1 VNKEKHLNAFNELR
15 RRLWLMERD
24 MLKNRGFKKLVERI
38 KVVYISTIK
47 ELMRRGK
54 KYLSL
59 NPETKNTIR
68 VSIDMD
74 KYLSILEDIDIK
86 KSKEK

>member
-47 ELMRRGK
+47 ELIRRGK

>member
-1 VNKEKHLNAFNELR
+1 MNKEKHLDAFNELR
-15 RRLWLMERD
+15 RRLWIMERD
-24 MLKNRGFKKLVERI
+24 MLKNRGFKKLVERMR
-38 KVVYISTIK
+38 VVYVSTIK

-54 KYLSL
+54 QYLSL
-59 NPETKNTIR
+59 NPETQNTIR

-74 KYLSILEDIDIK
+74 KYLSILEDIDTK

>member
-1 VNKEKHLNAFNELR
+1 
-15 RRLWLMERD
+15 MERD

-74 KYLSILEDIDIK
+74 KYLSILEDIDTK

>member
-1 VNKEKHLNAFNELR
+1 MNKEKHLDAFNELR
-15 RRLWLMERD
+15 RRLWIMERD
-24 MLKNRGFKKLVERI
+24 MLKNRGFKKLVERMR
-38 KVVYISTIK
+38 VVYISTIK

-54 KYLSL
+54 QYLSL
-59 NPETKNTIR
+59 NPETQNTIR

-74 KYLSILEDIDIK
+74 KYLSILEDIDTK

>member
-1 VNKEKHLNAFNELR
+1 MNKEKHLDAFNELR
-15 RRLWLMERD
+15 RRLWMMERD
-24 MLKNRGFKKLVERI
+24 MLKNRGFKKLVERMR
-38 KVVYISTIK
+38 VVYVSTIK

-54 KYLSL
+54 QYLSL
-59 NPETKNTIR
+59 NPETQNTIR

-74 KYLSILEDIDIK
+74 KYLSILEDIDTK

>member
-1 VNKEKHLNAFNELR
+1 
-15 RRLWLMERD
+15 MERD
-24 MLKNRGFKKLVERI
+24 MLKNRGFKKLVERMR
-38 KVVYISTIK
+38 VVYISTIK

-54 KYLSL
+54 QYLSL
-59 NPETKNTIR
+59 NPETQNTIR

-74 KYLSILEDIDIK
+74 KYLSILEDIDTK

>member
-1 VNKEKHLNAFNELR
+1 MR
-15 RRLWLMERD
+15 
-24 MLKNRGFKKLVERI
+24 
-38 KVVYISTIK
+38 VVYVSTIK

-54 KYLSL
+54 QYLSL
-59 NPETKNTIR
+59 NPETQNTIR

-74 KYLSILEDIDIK
+74 KYLSILEDIDTK

>member
-1 VNKEKHLNAFNELR
+1 MNKEKHLNAFNELR

>member
-1 VNKEKHLNAFNELR
+1 MNKDKHLDAFNELR
-15 RRLWLMERD
+15 RRLWIMERD
-24 MLKNRGFKKLVERI
+24 MLKNRGFKKLVERMR
-38 KVVYISTIK
+38 VVYVSTIK

-54 KYLSL
+54 QYLSL
-59 NPETKNTIR
+59 NPETQNTIR

-74 KYLSILEDIDIK
+74 KYLSILEDIDTK

>member
-24 MLKNRGFKKLVERI
+24 MLKNRGFKKLVQRI

>member
-1 VNKEKHLNAFNELR
+1 
-15 RRLWLMERD
+15 MERD

-47 ELMRRGK
+47 ELIRRGK

-86 KSKEK
+86 KSKEKWTLSWLASISMILYNNGK

>member
-1 VNKEKHLNAFNELR
+1 VNKDKHLRAFNELR

-24 MLKNRGFKKLVERI
+24 MLKNRGFKKLVERTR
-38 KVVYISTIK
+38 VVYISTIK

-59 NPETKNTIR
+59 NPETQNTIR

-74 KYLSILEDIDIK
+74 KYLSILEDIDTK
-86 KSKEK
+86 KSKDR

>member
-1 VNKEKHLNAFNELR
+1 MNKDKHLRAFNELR

-24 MLKNRGFKKLVERI
+24 MLKNRGFKKLVERTR
-38 KVVYISTIK
+38 VVYISTIK

-59 NPETKNTIR
+59 NPETQNTIR

-74 KYLSILEDIDIK
+74 KYLSILEDNDTK
-86 KSKEK
+86 KSKDK